1 MNSLE
6 PLNKRFGMAEEKV
19 SEPED
24 RSVEIIQSEKQKKE
38 N

>member
-6 PLNKRFGMAEEKV
+6 PLKSRFGMAEEKV

-24 RSVEIIQSEKQKKE
+24 RSVEVTQSE
-38 N
+38 